1 MEENSIFR
9 LVSTGVDTDNR
20 IRSGTSVQ
28 IQHLDTKSFLIMDT
42 TKFSLEKE
50 EENNSEINELPE
62 SGTDSV

>member
-1 MEENSIFR
+1 MEQNSIFR

-42 TKFSLEKE
+42 AKFSLEKE